1 MKSIFSN
8 VIKNGEYDLSLLLA
22 KIDKYHIEGKLTDAE
37 REELYAQAR
46 KEPTVSYD
54 YALEI
59 EKLWAAIRELQKQE
73 SGSIE
78 DETVKEY
85 QQPTGAHDAYNK
97 GDKVSYNGVIYE
109 CLLDN
114 CVWSP
119 DVLPS
124 AWVVNE

>member
-46 KEPTVSYD
+46 KEPTASYD
-54 YALEI
+54 YAVEI